1 MLRIEP
7 KQKYEYY
14 SVRKGDKTAEPERK
28 PNDQAPSAILELVDG
43 PKDVRFAMTA
53 RAIARQREQ
62 GLKQHPL
69 TALNMEK
76 VTRYRKGG
84 MLALEE
90 AVRKLQMGDKEGA
103 AEEMEKIEAIERA
116 EEMEEQGRNPEGE
129 KAEDLAK
136 KVDALR
142 LDGKDKTEG
151 WESQVHDQKQR
162 V

>member
-1 MLRIEP
+1 
-7 KQKYEYY
+7 
-14 SVRKGDKTAEPERK
+14 
-28 PNDQAPSAILELVDG
+28 
-43 PKDVRFAMTA
+43 MTA
-53 RAIARQREQ
+53 RAVARQREQ
-62 GLKQHPL
+62 GLKPHPL
-69 TALNMEK
+69 TTLNAEK

-103 AEEMEKIEAIERA
+103 AEDIEKIERA
-116 EEMEEQGRNPEGE
+116 EQLEGEGRSPEEE

-151 WESQVHDQKQR
+151 WESQVHGQKQR